1 MLIGQFSF
9 FVLPLASLLRSK
21 WDGSLLRPC
30 RFRSARRT
38 TRELSTVGTI
48 SHATVWVTLE
58 SA

>member
-9 FVLPLASLLRSK
+9 FVAAGVLLRSK
-21 WDGSLLRPC
+21 WDGSLLGPY

-48 SHATVWVTLE
+48 SHATV
-58 SA
+58 